1 MYSLQVAVALSQAE
15 ILEESMRAR
24 DLLTEQN
31 VALDLALREAE
42 MAIHARNVN
51 RVGVELVGPEDA
63 DNLATIDSS
72 ASAAKVHNAK
82 P

>member
-1 MYSLQVAVALSQAE
+1 
-15 ILEESMRAR
+15 MRAR

-42 MAIHARNVN
+42 MAIHARDVN

>member
-1 MYSLQVAVALSQAE
+1 MYSFQVAVALSHAA
-15 ILEESMRAR
+15 ILEESMRAH

-31 VALDLALREAE
+31 VTLDLALREAE

-51 RVGVELVGPEDA
+51 RVGVELVRPEDA
-63 DNLATIDSS
+63 DNVATTDSS
-72 ASAAKVHNAK
+72 ASAAKVHKAE